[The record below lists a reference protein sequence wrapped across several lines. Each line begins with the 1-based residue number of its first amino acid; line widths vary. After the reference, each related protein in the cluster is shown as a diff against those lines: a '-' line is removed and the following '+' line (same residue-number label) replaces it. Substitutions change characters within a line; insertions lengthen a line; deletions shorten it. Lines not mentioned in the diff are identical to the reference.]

1 MTKHELR
8 RSALEARKA
17 LTEEAVAD
25 FSLAIANKLLD
36 LPIWTYKVY
45 HLFMSIAHQKE
56 VQTDPIIT
64 LLQAKDKVIAVPKMQ
79 PKGVLKHYLLE
90 DETRFELHRF
100 GVPEPVDAKEI
111 AATEIDV
118 VFVPLL
124 CFDADGN
131 RLGYGKGYY
140 DQFLAQAKPG
150 ALFVGLSLLEKTE
163 TALQPEAH
171 DVRLHYA
178 VTPNAV
184 YRFSS

>member
-8 RSALEARKA
+8 RSALEVRKA
-17 LTEEAVAD
+17 LTEESVAD
-25 FSLAIANKLLD
+25 FSLAIANKLLN

-45 HLFMSIAHQKE
+45 HLFMSIAQQKE

-79 PKGVLKHYLLE
+79 PKGALKHYLLE
-90 DETRFELHRF
+90 DETRFEQHRF
-100 GVPEPVDAKEI
+100 GVPEPVNAKEI
-111 AATEIDV
+111 AAVEIDV
-118 VFVPLL
+118 VFVPVL

-140 DQFLAQAKPG
+140 DKFLAQTKPG
-150 ALFVGLSLLEKTE
+150 ALFIGLSLLEKAE
-163 TALQPEAH
+163 VALEPEAH

-178 VTPNAV
+178 VTPENL
-184 YRFSS
+184 YTFNS